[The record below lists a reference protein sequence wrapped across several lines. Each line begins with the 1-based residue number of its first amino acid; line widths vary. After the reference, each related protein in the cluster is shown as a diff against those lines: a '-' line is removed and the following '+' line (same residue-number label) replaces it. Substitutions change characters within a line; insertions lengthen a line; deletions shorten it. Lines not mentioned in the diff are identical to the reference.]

1 MNITDLAGKGAD
13 MAMPDNERA
22 ALVKAIS
29 NGLYECLIGSQSYR
43 LAKIDIEKKRE
54 EKRVKELIRGDAEYR
69 RKEQVRTQALK
80 EIEGGGVADA
90 SLINLGPTPEWM
102 RHYDT
107 QAFSARRDGHW
118 SAGNEG
124 STVRRVI
131 TPVAMRMHRKG
142 NLSDEHLAAC
152 IWFRNTY
159 EQTGLEGSVASVD
172 YSREVFV
179 MPDNKGMRITERQ
192 ADARNAFRAAIINV
206 QVKDR
211 ILFTQV
217 VLSDKAL
224 YSLEREYG
232 LSRMRIKARFLAA
245 CDAVY
250 QIYHA
255 INQANSKKSKL

>member
-1 MNITDLAGKGAD
+1 
-13 MAMPDNERA
+13 MAMPDNERD
-22 ALVKAIS
+22 ALVKHLA
-29 NGLYECLIGSQSYR
+29 NGFYECFGAGSHAYR
-43 LAKIDIEKKRE
+43 LAQINVEKERE
-54 EKRVKELIRGDAEYR
+54 RKRVEALIRGDAEYR
-69 RKEQVRTQALK
+69 RQEQVRTQALK

-102 RHYDT
+102 KHYDT

-124 STVRRVI
+124 STVRRVE
-131 TPVAMRMHRKG
+131 TPVAMRMHRAG

-152 IWFRNTY
+152 IWFRNIY

-232 LSRMRIKARFLAA
+232 LGRMRIKARFLAA

-255 INQANSKKSKL
+255 INQANYKKCKL